1 MYVYTYTIESPL
13 KERKQSTKN
22 SGFWDNRD
30 KFIYDINV
38 YINLKENKMGI
49 ANSQKA
55 RGSEKKDEDDLRL
68 HSSRADTQLK
78 KKMYK
83 FIIKMTISILLIFLQ
98 SHP

>member
-1 MYVYTYTIESPL
+1 MDVHRGQKLVNTILPAVPIPL
-13 KERKQSTKN
+13 PTTHTETIWFKKT
-22 SGFWDNRD
+22 G
-30 KFIYDINV
+30 
-38 YINLKENKMGI
+38 G
-49 ANSQKA
+49 SQKA